1 MMYLK
6 CILISLLSPKK
17 TKTHVSCPGCSGYT
31 RGYTRDT
38 LLLHVVRTAYFWEW
52 DGLGRLAKFRI
63 SRIQDSGQ
71 CTVRNIQIG
80 I

>member
-1 MMYLK
+1 MYPNFSSISK
-6 CILISLLSPKK
+6 EDQDACILSGLLWIHTGIHPR
-17 TKTHVSCPGCSGYT
+17 YT
-31 RGYTRDT
+31 AAS
-38 LLLHVVRTAYFWEW
+38 HVVRTAYFWEW
-52 DGLGRLAKFRI
+52 DGLGPLGRLAKFRI